1 MKIVKEIDLT
11 QEMTCVNFFNYI
23 KNLLSGLSDDEYIKI
38 IVKGYAETFTMIEWL
53 KSLGHHISEVVD
65 SDDKK
70 VIIVR

>member
-23 KNLLSGLSDDEYIKI
+23 KDLLSGLSDDEYIKI

-53 KSLGHHISEVVD
+53 KSLGRHISEIVD